1 MWFRG
6 RGKADRA
13 IAAYQRELVDTH
25 YREVENMYR
34 QMRMWQHD
42 YRNHLQTMKAL
53 DTPDQVRQCDG
64 RRDSEQQDVACTGAW
79 HRRARGRPRIPIKPA
94 HFGTRFVLTSS
105 ATCSDNAIEAN
116 DGLPESRLHDSRVYG
131 HEGHAAVHLVHQRFL
146 GRQAAQGRWALP
158 HHQIRRRGT
167 VSGWSTSTRSS
178 RLRALPES
186 QLRGRASTTEILLPQ
201 S

>member
-64 RRDSEQQDVACTGAW
+64 RRDSEQQDVACT
-79 HRRARGRPRIPIKPA
+79 A
-94 HFGTRFVLTSS
+94 HGIDVRVDAIFRSSCAFRNSICAASS
-105 ATCSDNAIEAN
+105 ATCS
-116 DGLPESRLHDSRVYG
+116 
-131 HEGHAAVHLVHQRFL
+131 
-146 GRQAAQGRWALP
+146 
-158 HHQIRRRGT
+158 T
-167 VSGWSTSTRSS
+167 TRS
-178 RLRALPES
+178 RPTMGCLKPIA
-186 QLRGRASTTEILLPQ
+186 
-201 S
+201 